1 MTHSDAVRRQKAG
14 IALRPLDVDV
24 TFLHGY
30 GFPRHHGGPMAYADS
45 VGLPKILDD
54 IHTFARED
62 PLFWRPSP
70 LLEKLVVEGR
80 GFASLNPPRD

>member
-1 MTHSDAVRRQKAG
+1 
-14 IALRPLDVDV
+14 
-24 TFLHGY
+24 
-30 GFPRHHGGPMAYADS
+30 MAYADS

-62 PLFWRPSP
+62 PLFWSRSP
-70 LLEKLVVEGR
+70 LLEKLVAEGR